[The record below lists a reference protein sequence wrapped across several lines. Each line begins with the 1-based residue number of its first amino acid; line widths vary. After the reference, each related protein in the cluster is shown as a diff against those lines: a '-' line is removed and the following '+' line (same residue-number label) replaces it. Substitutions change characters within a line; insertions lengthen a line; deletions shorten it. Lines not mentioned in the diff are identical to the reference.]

1 MKTVLKEI
9 VEEVAKLGTNERF
22 DEETKVWLA
31 KERQQMLE
39 FGMACLTELDMYKN
53 GMNLS
58 VDRAIEE
65 IFKSKFSDN
74 EL

>member
-9 VEEVAKLGTNERF
+9 VDEIGKSGRTERF
-22 DEETKVWLA
+22 DQESKEWLD
-31 KERQQMLE
+31 KERRQMLE

-58 VDRAIEE
+58 VDRAVEE
-65 IFKSKFSDN
+65 IFKSKFPNN

>member
-9 VEEVAKLGTNERF
+9 VDEVAKSGRNERF
-22 DEETKVWLA
+22 DRESKEWLE
-31 KERQQMLE
+31 KERRQMLE

>member
-9 VEEVAKLGTNERF
+9 VDEVGKSGRTERF
-22 DEETKVWLA
+22 DQESKEWLN
-31 KERQQMLE
+31 KERRQMLE

-58 VDRAIEE
+58 VDRAVEE
-65 IFKSKFSDN
+65 IFKSKFPNN